1 MGTDQGRCQS
11 TRSIRVRERFFLRK
25 EECESV
31 TLTHVFHHRCGV
43 MAFAQIFYLFFP
55 ERKSAS
61 KVDYNMVHLRTYLVQ
76 LFELHQNFE
85 KVIQMI
91 ELKRFGGAP
100 NGYPFVPL
108 SARASHTYL
117 TTDAV

>member
-11 TRSIRVRERFFLRK
+11 TRSIRVRERFSPRK

-43 MAFAQIFYLFFP
+43 MAFAEIFYLFFP

-61 KVDYNMVHLRTYLVQ
+61 KVHLRTYLVQ
-76 LFELHQNFE
+76 LFVLHQNFE

-91 ELKRFGGAP
+91 
-100 NGYPFVPL
+100 
-108 SARASHTYL
+108 
-117 TTDAV
+117 